1 MQIYILKENSKLLT
15 ISIKVGRTNE
25 GKEYGKIL
33 STPGESTMRK
43 HSIALMTFLII
54 LSVGIAGCS
63 SQAPSAP
70 PVTQLATQ
78 PTTTV
83 APTAAPTV
91 APTAMGTTVVPTPVA
106 TNVTPAPVTTTAKP
120 TATPTPQIVVTIK
133 MTNYNTVDPSGT
145 VVVKKGTKVVW
156 ENQMMSRDNIIKVEG
171 LFTSPSIYT
180 GGSFSYTFDKA
191 GAYEW
196 VSTTNGAFKG
206 TITVQ

>member
-1 MQIYILKENSKLLT
+1 M
-15 ISIKVGRTNE
+15 GRENE

-33 STPGESTMRK
+33 SAPGESTMKK
-43 HSIALMTFLII
+43 HSITLMTFLII

-70 PVTQLATQ
+70 PVTQPVTQ
-78 PTTTV
+78 PTTTA

-120 TATPTPQIVVTIK
+120 TATSTPQIVVTIR

-145 VVVKKGTKVVW
+145 VVVKTGTKVVW

-180 GGSFSYTFDKA
+180 GGLFSYTFDKE
-191 GAYEW
+191 GTYNW

>member
-1 MQIYILKENSKLLT
+1 M
-15 ISIKVGRTNE
+15 GRTNE

-33 STPGESTMRK
+33 STLGESTMRK

-91 APTAMGTTVVPTPVA
+91 APTAMGTTVVPTPVT
-106 TNVTPAPVTTTAKP
+106 TNVTPTPVTTTAKP

-133 MTNYNTVDPSGT
+133 MTNYNTVDPSGM

-156 ENQMMSRDNIIKVEG
+156 VSENMALTNIIRVEG
-171 LFTSPSIYT
+171 LFTS
-180 GGSFSYTFDKA
+180 GALNKGDSFSYTFDKE
-191 GAYEW
+191 GTYPW
-196 VSTTNGAFKG
+196 TSTTNGAFKG